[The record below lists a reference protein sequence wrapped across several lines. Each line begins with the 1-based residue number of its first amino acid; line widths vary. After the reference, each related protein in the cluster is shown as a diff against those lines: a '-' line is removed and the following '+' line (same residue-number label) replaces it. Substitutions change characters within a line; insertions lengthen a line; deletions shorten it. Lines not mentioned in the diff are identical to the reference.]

1 MELLSTFTL
10 ALTLAITIAALVQGS
25 IGVGFLMLATPI
37 LATFTDIK
45 TAIIYLLFPA
55 IVVNLMSI
63 KKEGSFLEA
72 FKKFYKLAIFSLIGS
87 AIGTYILIYSNS
99 EIFKILLAFSI
110 LFYLFFNKLNIKLSW
125 VYRKKSLSRVVF
137 GTGTGLLGGLTN
149 VMSVTLLIYSLESKF
164 SKKETIQAA
173 NMCFLS
179 SKIIQ
184 LILFSYYGYISSEVV
199 STSIFTVFTI
209 VVFMYLGFKIKDK
222 ISQELYNKVIKA
234 FLFLIALILIIE
246 AII

>member
-10 ALTLAITIAALVQGS
+10 ALTFAITIAAFVQGS

-63 KKEGSFLEA
+63 KKEGSFKEA

-99 EIFKILLAFSI
+99 EVFKILLAFSI
-110 LFYLFFNKLNIKLSW
+110 LFYLFFNKLNVKLSW
-125 VYRKKSLSRVVF
+125 VYRKKSLSKVIF
-137 GTGTGLLGGLTN
+137 GTGAGLLGGLTN

-246 AII
+246 VFI